1 VRLCISCRPGQ
12 IDIQMPFGITA
23 SPVEVRVR
31 AAAGTSDPA
40 RVAVMPRAPRLFTR
54 TMGGKGEAIA
64 LHAQTY
70 RLVNEACPQRREA
83 ISSFT

>member
-1 VRLCISCRPGQ
+1 
-12 IDIQMPFGITA
+12 
-23 SPVEVRVR
+23 
-31 AAAGTSDPA
+31 
-40 RVAVMPRAPRLFTR
+40 
-54 TMGGKGEAIA
+54 MGGKGEAIA